1 MKTALITFIASITL
15 FASGCQ
21 TNTAARAL
29 TLDASSLEIR
39 SRQARSFDTTD
50 EENIL
55 SASAAVLQDLGFTL
69 SDSETSVGLIR
80 GEKDR
85 DATDTGQVV
94 GALILAALGG
104 GSTPIDKQQKII
116 ACVVTK
122 PVGSRISV
130 RVTFQRLVWNTEN
143 QLSRAESIIDDQIY
157 SGFFQRLSK
166 SVFLEGEPI

>member
-1 MKTALITFIASITL
+1 MKAALITLVACVTL
-15 FASGCQ
+15 FSSGCQ
-21 TNTAARAL
+21 TNTAAKAL

-39 SRQARSFDTTD
+39 AKQARSYDTTD

-69 SDSETSVGLIR
+69 SDSETAVGLIR

-85 DATDTGQVV
+85 DATDAGQVV
-94 GALILAALGG
+94 GAIILAALGG

-122 PVGSRISV
+122 PVANRISV

-143 QLSRAESIIDDQIY
+143 QLSRAESITDDEIY
-157 SGFFQRLSK
+157 SGFFQKLSK

>member
-1 MKTALITFIASITL
+1 MKTALITLIASITL
-15 FASGCQ
+15 FVGGCQ
-21 TNTAARAL
+21 TNTAAKAL

-39 SRQARSFDTTD
+39 SKQARSYDTMD

-122 PVGSRISV
+122 PVMNRISV
-130 RVTFQRLVWNTEN
+130 RVTFQRLVWNTED
-143 QLSRAESIIDDQIY
+143 QLSRAESITDDEIY
-157 SGFFQRLSK
+157 SGFFQKLSK